1 MSDDYSAE
9 AEAPEAEAPS
19 AELVEKAKRYLSAVK
34 EREHYFKTTWWKRAD
49 DSQKLYSQPSDQEGE
64 RYKSVYNILY
74 SNTEVLLPSLYS
86 ATAKPDVRARFK
98 DIKLKPI
105 PEVIERFLTLFTDSA
120 PPGGESFDSA
130 VKDSVLSAL
139 TAAMGCVRLRLYEER
154 EFPLQVQSV
163 GYKNLI
169 WGPAKKWARTPW
181 VAFKHELTREE
192 FAKQFNLSKE
202 ELASGYKSVSDDNA
216 SGEKSSCV
224 VYEFWH
230 KASREVFFLSED
242 WTDTLVLHTPDP
254 LELRGFYPTPGPLM
268 LTLKPNQ
275 LEPIPLYWFYQNQAE
290 ELNRITVRL
299 NKVLSAIRVRG
310 GYNSLMGEDFARILS
325 DTELE
330 NALIPAADS
339 AGLAQNGGFERNVWL
354 LPIDKLIA
362 VATQLYQAREAIKQV
377 IYELTGISDIIRG
390 SNVASETATATSTKD
405 KWGTLRL
412 RKMQTVVADYIR
424 DVFRLAVDA
433 GSQKLPADL
442 WKRLVQLPIPTEQ
455 EQSLARQELQFRQQ
469 QAQERQMLAQQAQ
482 AMGQPPQEIPPPPQP
497 DPAMQAAAQGP
508 NMEEIL
514 ARISSDV
521 DRTFTINIQTSS
533 TVDLDTA
540 QDKSEVSEFMNSM
553 GQMLAGLQ
561 PLMALGPTGL
571 EAAKALLIA
580 VCQRYKFGIPI
591 VDILEQLQPP
601 PPPPPPPPDP
611 KAQAELQMLQMEAQ
625 NKERENAQ
633 KAQLDQ
639 AELEGKLRLMQAEQ
653 AMQEQEMRLKEREFA
668 LREREML
675 RKEELAQ
682 AQHQRALLTA
692 AMPPATVPAKP
703 GARNAPVRR

>member
-1 MSDDYSAE
+1 MAE
-9 AEAPEAEAPS
+9 YTEDTKPATEGETASMEDIEN
-19 AELVEKAKRYLSAVK
+19 AKKYLGWVK
-34 EREHYFKTTWWKRAD
+34 EREQKFKDTWWKRAE
-49 DSQKLYSQPSDQEGE
+49 DSEKLYSQPSDNSGE
-64 RYKSVYNILY
+64 KYKSVYNILY

-86 ATAKPDVRARFK
+86 ATAKPDIRARFK
-98 DIKLKPI
+98 DVKLKPV
-105 PEVIERFLTLFTDSA
+105 PDVIERFLLLFTDST

-130 VKDSVLSAL
+130 VKDAVLSSL
-139 TAAMGCVRLRLYEER
+139 TAAMGCLRLRMYETQ
-154 EFPLQVQSV
+154 EFPLQTESV
-163 GYKNLI
+163 CYKNLI
-169 WGPAKKWARTPW
+169 WAPAKKWSRVSW
-181 VAFKHELTREE
+181 IAFKHELTRAE
-192 FAKQFNLSKE
+192 FAAQFQLSQE
-202 ELASGYKSVSDDNA
+202 ELEKGYKSVSDADGMSPKA
-216 SGEKSSCV
+216 DCV

-230 KASREVFFLSED
+230 KPTRSVCFISED
-242 WTDTLVLHTPDP
+242 WSDVLIQKNEDP
-254 LELRGFYPTPGPLM
+254 LQLRGFFPTPGPLM
-268 LTLKPNQ
+268 LTLKPGQ

-290 ELNRITVRL
+290 ELNRISVRL

-310 GYNSLMGEDFARILS
+310 GYNSLMGEDFAKILS
-325 DTELE
+325 DTEME
-330 NALIPAADS
+330 NALVPAADS

-412 RKMQTVVADYIR
+412 RKMQTVVANYIR
-424 DVFRLAVDA
+424 DIFRMAVDA
-433 GSQKLPADL
+433 GSVTLPAET
-442 WKRLVQLPIPTEQ
+442 WKRLVQLPIPTAQ
-455 EQSLARQELQFRQQ
+455 EQQIAKQQIAFQAQ
-469 QAQERQMLAQQAQ
+469 QAQEMQMLA
-482 AMGQPPQEIPPPPQP
+482 PPGSPPPQP
-497 DPAMQAAAQGP
+497 QPPDPALQAAAAGP

-514 ARISSDV
+514 QRIASDV

-540 QDKSEVSEFMNSM
+540 QDKGEVTEFMNSM

-561 PLMALGPTGL
+561 PLMAFGPKGL
-571 EAAKALLIA
+571 EAAKALLVA
-580 VCQRYKFGIPI
+580 VCQRYKFGLPV
-591 VDILEQLQPP
+591 VDIIEQIQPP
-601 PPPPPPPPDP
+601 PPPAPPPPDP
-611 KAQAELQMLQMEAQ
+611 KVQAELQMMQMEAQ
-625 NKERENAQ
+625 NKQRENEQ
-633 KAQLDQ
+633 KAQLDA

-653 AMQEQEMRLKEREFA
+653 AMREQEMRLKQQEFA

-692 AMPPATVPAKP
+692 SMAPATVPAKP